1 MFAGND
7 EDWMVL
13 RVGELNSKLLEG
25 LDFLGTKSPLMWL
38 NELYPSASFEFRN
51 VASVVVDPHT
61 LYEVTVSV
69 ESETYEGSGRSK
81 KQAKLAAAVA
91 ALRDLNANGKFAL
104 RMADKEKLKKRHNQ
118 PWHNG
123 RPRMFGPHYP
133 RQPLYLASG
142 LPQNVTIKDPI
153 TLLNE
158 IHPDLNYEC
167 MQSDSD
173 NFSVSVIV
181 QGRRE
186 VGYGPTRMYAMNNA
200 AEKVLRSLGVWTAY
214 SSKRERLHQD
224 TRSAGRSNTDFQPD
238 MDVLRSMI
246 SNLDLLGD
254 GRQGPAPQAYRFQ
267 SGVGSEAFS
276 RHGGGPTLSTM
287 QGESSMG
294 ANRNRGSGGSR
305 GRGYR
310 GQFRRFNGQRFGSH
324 GRGAYVQGMLQSNPV
339 VNHLPSNAAGHGV
352 IPNASGL
359 VGYHF

>member
-38 NELYPSASFEFRN
+38 NELYPSASFEFHN

-61 LYEVTVSV
+61 LYEVTVTV
-69 ESETYEGSGRSK
+69 ESQTYEGSGRSK

-91 ALRDLNANGKFAL
+91 ALRDLNATGKFAQ
-104 RMADKEKLKKRHNQ
+104 RVTDKEKLKKRHNQ

-123 RPRMFGPHYP
+123 RPRMFAPHYP
-133 RQPLYLASG
+133 RQPLYFAGG
-142 LPQNVTIKDPI
+142 LPQNVTIKDPV

-158 IHPDLNYEC
+158 IHPDLNYEL

-173 NFSVSVIV
+173 SFAVSVIV

-200 AEKVLRSLGVWTAY
+200 AEKVLRNLGVWTAY
-214 SSKRERLHQD
+214 AGQTKRERLHQD
-224 TRSAGRSNTDFQPD
+224 RSAGRGNTDFQPD
-238 MDVLRSMI
+238 IDVLRSMI

-254 GRQGPAPQAYRFQ
+254 GRQGSAQAYRFQ

-276 RHGGGPTLSTM
+276 RHGGHNLSTM
-287 QGESSMG
+287 QGDGSMG
-294 ANRNRGSGGSR
+294 GNRNRGSGSQ

-310 GQFRRFNGQRFGSH
+310 GQFRRFNVQRFGSRA
-324 GRGAYVQGMLQSNPV
+324 RGAYVQGMLQSNPA
-339 VNHLPSNAAGHGV
+339 VNHVPSNAGHGV